1 MITTGFYVKK
11 KLQLKRKPYLCI
23 VRKSFYM
30 FSKIRSF
37 IGNYFFRKE
46 MADSGHDRKLTNLQA
61 AKRIGILYTLDEVPD
76 YDRVEALVS
85 QLQHDHKDVKALGF
99 VKNKTLISRFLP
111 KLSYDFFSGKD
122 MNWFYKPVS
131 LKVKDFIAKEF
142 DILIDLSQKD
152 NLPLKYIAGLS
163 MSLCRVGRF
172 TEKNADCYDLMINV
186 DEKTSVSEY
195 ILQVTHY
202 LTIINQNAANH

>member
-1 MITTGFYVKK
+1 
-11 KLQLKRKPYLCI
+11 
-23 VRKSFYM
+23 M

-46 MADSGHDRKLTNLQA
+46 LADSGRDRKMTNLRE
-61 AKRIGILYTLDEVPD
+61 AKHIGILYTLDDVPD

-85 QLQHDHKDVKALGF
+85 QLQHDHKDVKAIGF
-99 VKNKTLISRFLP
+99 VKNKNLISRFLP

-131 LKVKDFIAKEF
+131 QKVRDFMAKEF
-142 DILIDLSQKD
+142 DILIDLSQRD

-172 TEKNADCYDLMINV
+172 TENNTDCYDLMINV
-186 DEKTSVSEY
+186 DDKTSINDY
-195 ILQVTHY
+195 IVQVTHY
-202 LTIINQNAANH
+202 LTVINQHAANS